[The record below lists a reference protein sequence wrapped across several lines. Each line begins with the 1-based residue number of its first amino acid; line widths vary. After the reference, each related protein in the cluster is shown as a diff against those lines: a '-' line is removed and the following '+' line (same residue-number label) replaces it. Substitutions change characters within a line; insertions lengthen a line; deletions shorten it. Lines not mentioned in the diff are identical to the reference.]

1 MEEKEIGKVIHY
13 FGHVEV
19 GIIEITEGELKLG
32 DKIAIRGHTTDFEQ
46 KVESIQ
52 VEHQDV
58 ETAGK
63 GDVIGIKVKEKVR
76 QHDAVYRI
84 IE

>member
-19 GIIEITEGELKLG
+19 GIIEIAEGKLKLG

-46 KVESIQ
+46 KVESMQ

-58 ETAGK
+58 LTAGK
-63 GDVIGIKVKEKVR
+63 GDVIGIKVREKVR